1 MYLSV
6 STVTTLLML
15 LPGGVRLEDTADP
28 VVTVLQG
35 KMRGTKMTS
44 RNGRSFY
51 AFLGIP
57 YATPPVG
64 PLRFQVSIII
74 MIIIIIII
82 IIIESTVPSR
92 NIGCL

>member
-1 MYLSV
+1 MF
-6 STVTTLLML
+6 
-15 LPGGVRLEDTADP
+15 LPGWARLEDTVDP

-35 KMRGTKMTS
+35 KMRGIKMTS

-64 PLRFQVSIII
+64 PLRFKVSIH
-74 MIIIIIII
+74 
-82 IIIESTVPSR
+82 SR
-92 NIGCL
+92 VN

>member
-6 STVTTLLML
+6 SIVTTLLML
-15 LPGGVRLEDTADP
+15 LPREARLEDTVDP
-28 VVTVLQG
+28 VVTVIQG
-35 KMRGTKMTS
+35 KMQGTKMTS

-64 PLRFQVSIII
+64 PLRFKASI
-74 MIIIIIII
+74 
-82 IIIESTVPSR
+82 
-92 NIGCL
+92 L

>member
-1 MYLSV
+1 MYLSM
-6 STVTTLLML
+6 STVITLLML
-15 LPGGVRLEDTADP
+15 LPGGAKLDTDVDP

-44 RNGRSFY
+44 RNGKTFY

-64 PLRFQVSIII
+64 PLRFKVSI
-74 MIIIIIII
+74 
-82 IIIESTVPSR
+82 
-92 NIGCL
+92 L